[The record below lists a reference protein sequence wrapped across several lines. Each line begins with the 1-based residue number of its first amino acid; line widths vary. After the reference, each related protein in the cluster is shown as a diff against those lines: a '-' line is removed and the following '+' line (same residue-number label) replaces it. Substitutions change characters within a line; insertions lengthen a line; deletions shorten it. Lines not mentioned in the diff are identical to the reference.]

1 MTIIAP
7 KNKYELRE
15 AFRCAMTISGPVA
28 VRYPRGQAC
37 EAMAEYHAPFIC
49 GKSELIHPGRD
60 VVFLAVGSMVQV
72 AWEVQKRLQEERGID
87 GTLVNVRFVKPL
99 DTVIL
104 DALVRD
110 HSLFVTMEENVLS
123 GGFGEHVGG
132 YLHHQNLP
140 VRLLS
145 IAIPDM
151 YVEHGNVDILKREVG
166 IDADSVYARVC
177 QALEERD

>member
-1 MTIIAP
+1 M
-7 KNKYELRE
+7 
-15 AFRCAMTISGPVA
+15 
-28 VRYPRGQAC
+28 
-37 EAMAEYHAPFIC
+37 
-49 GKSELIHPGRD
+49 
-60 VVFLAVGSMVQV
+60 
-72 AWEVQKRLQEERGID
+72 
-87 GTLVNVRFVKPL
+87 
-99 DTVIL
+99 
-104 DALVRD
+104 
-110 HSLFVTMEENVLS
+110 LS